1 MNRLLQYLFNAS
13 CFPGTVLG
21 FKDIGGN
28 KTNKNSSSVRS
39 F

>member
-1 MNRLLQYLFNAS
+1 MNRLLQYLVNAS

-21 FKDIGGN
+21 FKDIHGN
-28 KTNKNSSSVRS
+28 KANKNGSSLHS